1 MFNKRVHG
9 TTLTSAVADRLFSN
23 ITTGTTLGTLDQS
36 FLATLRALLHK
47 RLPSNESVSIT
58 YKYLHLTE
66 YDMSTASTS
75 QHMNWFMHGMA
86 EQQQASTYNI
96 HIVHTAHSSVGSRV
110 LEIVKASAGIG
121 KRYMGGFTR
130 RDDLHIFFV
139 RKAKALFYT
148 DASEKCTVIFTN
160 KLELKQFH
168 ALQMMIP
175 KYLPHL
181 FTDNPLSE
189 KETSLLK
196 SLGNKSAIEYE
207 TLIEAFAKDLDLRT
221 EIIRSKLAGFE
232 ASFERIKSD
241 ELRCEILTHQKDYEH
256 YFVLM
261 RDAHN
266 LMQERMYTLAG
277 LENSI
282 NSQSGDSELME
293 YFMCNKNLT
302 ILHVE
307 GTVIKFI
314 ACGYADIY
322 DIDAFEK
329 FSSNHRGYLYQRINP
344 RITATQME
352 MLYQAIFSDGIYKL
366 RICAAYIVDM
376 RTGLRPLQH
385 LDLPAESRTYLP
397 NPHIQSFG
405 CIGNYAG
412 RFQEYMQ
419 KRDYVGAIDQ
429 AVVSARNL
437 NFYDSSVMARFAED
451 FSRTTITCLE
461 AQDGSLLTPQEAISQ
476 LEGSAVCRDL

>member
-9 TTLTSAVADRLFSN
+9 TALTSAVADRLFLN
-23 ITTGTTLGTLDQS
+23 ITTGTTLGTLDLS
-36 FLATLRALLHK
+36 SLATLRALLHK
-47 RLPSNESVSIT
+47 RLPSNESMGLT

-66 YDMSTASTS
+66 YDISTASTS

-96 HIVHTAHSSVGSRV
+96 HIVHTVHSSVGSTM
-110 LEIVKASAGIG
+110 LETVKANAGIG

-130 RDDLHIFFV
+130 RDDLHIFFA

-160 KLELKQFH
+160 KLELRQFH

-181 FTDNPLSE
+181 FADNPLSE

-207 TLIEAFAKDLDLRT
+207 TLIETFAKDLDMRA

-232 ASFERIKSD
+232 ASFERIKTD
-241 ELRCEILTHQKDYEH
+241 ELRREILTHQKDYEH
-256 YFVLM
+256 YLALM
-261 RDAHN
+261 RDTHSM
-266 LMQERMYTLAG
+266 MQDRMYTLAG
-277 LENSI
+277 LESSI
-282 NSQSGDSELME
+282 NRQSGDSELME

-307 GTVIKFI
+307 GTIIKFV
-314 ACGYADIY
+314 AHGYVDIY
-322 DIDAFEK
+322 DVDVFEK
-329 FSSNHRGYLYQRINP
+329 YSSNHGGFLYHRINP
-344 RITATQME
+344 RITAAQME
-352 MLYQAIFSDGIYKL
+352 KLYRTIFSDSIYKL

-385 LDLPAESRTYLP
+385 TDLPAESRTYLP

-437 NFYDSSVMARFAED
+437 NFYDASVMAKFAEE
-451 FSRTTITCLE
+451 FSRTTITCIE
-461 AQDGSLLTPQEAISQ
+461 AQDGSLLTPQEAILQ
-476 LEGSAVCRDL
+476 LEGDAVCRDQ